1 MSNSGISPSLR
12 NSRKLVAILAV
23 AAVLV
28 AIGGISQNDGFKFLQ
43 GQMSGVKSDETIMS
57 SQISPQKTISTL
69 TPVITKVN
77 SVKTDVSSTYSSV
90 NPKVENIAQS
100 KSRDAYGITSTQNT
114 LTQKTWNIVEYR
126 SYVFDSSWN
135 LYVGTR
141 NQITYYNF
149 EDNTKK
155 TWTLPNEHSIDG
167 SDSTEN
173 PIVMALDSKGNL
185 FYPDYDPIK
194 GISNITK
201 LDTTSNIFR
210 IYSAQAFSNYFA
222 VDSSDNIIAQNY
234 KLNLNDNTYSHWF
247 ANCGYAYLSPSDIE
261 ICSGGSDVRKFDY
274 ETGSLTTWTL
284 PEG

>member
-114 LTQKTWNIVEYR
+114 LTQKTWNIV
-126 SYVFDSSWN
+126 
-135 LYVGTR
+135 
-141 NQITYYNF
+141 
-149 EDNTKK
+149 
-155 TWTLPNEHSIDG
+155 
-167 SDSTEN
+167 
-173 PIVMALDSKGNL
+173 DSKN
-185 FYPDYDPIK
+185 K
-194 GISNITK
+194 
-201 LDTTSNIFR
+201 
-210 IYSAQAFSNYFA
+210 A
-222 VDSSDNIIAQNY
+222 
-234 KLNLNDNTYSHWF
+234 
-247 ANCGYAYLSPSDIE
+247 
-261 ICSGGSDVRKFDY
+261 
-274 ETGSLTTWTL
+274 
-284 PEG
+284 